1 MLSVTQACCYVP
13 IESGDIAAHA
23 IMQKWTCMER
33 VLCAPIDYGHL
44 TSQEQI
50 TKHKT
55 DHILKIFISSSTV
68 VIPAIPKFSTNTS
81 AIFGERNAG
90 RVGPR

>member
-1 MLSVTQACCYVP
+1 MSIDYVVISICSTMP
-13 IESGDIAAHA
+13 NR
-23 IMQKWTCMER
+23 TCVGR
-33 VLCAPIDYGHL
+33 KTGAPIAYGHL

-55 DHILKIFISSSTV
+55 DHIPKIFISSSTV
-68 VIPAIPKFSTNTS
+68 VIPAIPKFSTNTF

>member
-1 MLSVTQACCYVP
+1 MV
-13 IESGDIAAHA
+13 
-23 IMQKWTCMER
+23 
-33 VLCAPIDYGHL
+33 APIDYGHL

-55 DHILKIFISSSTV
+55 NHIPKIFISSSTV
-68 VIPAIPKFSTNTS
+68 VIPAIPKFSTNTF

-90 RVGPR
+90 RVGPRWIFFTPR

>member
-1 MLSVTQACCYVP
+1 MSIGYVVISVCST
-13 IESGDIAAHA
+13 
-23 IMQKWTCMER
+23 MTNRTC
-33 VLCAPIDYGHL
+33 VGSKTGAPIDYGHL

-55 DHILKIFISSSTV
+55 DHIPKIFISSSTV
-68 VIPAIPKFSTNTS
+68 VIPAIPKFSTNTFT
-81 AIFGERNAG
+81 IFGERNAG